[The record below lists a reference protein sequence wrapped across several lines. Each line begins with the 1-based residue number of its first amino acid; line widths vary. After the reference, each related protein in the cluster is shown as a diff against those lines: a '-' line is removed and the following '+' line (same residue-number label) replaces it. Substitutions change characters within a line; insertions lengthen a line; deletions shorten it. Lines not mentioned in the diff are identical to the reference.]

1 MGLVIWGALLFVGGA
16 VAVFSPLMLIAVFVA
31 SFELALE
38 GESGDVGSIIL
49 VFGTLA
55 MMAGLPMMLV
65 GTARLVEVP
74 SPTDVSKYIP
84 QPSDTDTIAN
94 AITEALE
101 PTVVAIRD
109 MTVAQNP
116 EPIEEPEPVLDERVM
131 AVARRRLLAE
141 LSNGEE

>member
-16 VAVFSPLMLIAVFVA
+16 VAAFSPLMLIAVFTA
-31 SFELALE
+31 SIELALE

-49 VFGTLA
+49 IFGMLA
-55 MMAGLPMMLV
+55 MTAGLPMMLM
-65 GTARLVEVP
+65 GTARLIEVP
-74 SPTDVSKYIP
+74 SPTDVS
-84 QPSDTDTIAN
+84 TDTIAN
-94 AITEALE
+94 AITDAMS
-101 PTVVAIRD
+101 PAVVAIRD

-116 EPIEEPEPVLDERVM
+116 EPIEEPEPVWDERVM